1 VDVSRTGQPV
11 YIRDFADVERR
22 YQDPAF
28 VVRYDGEPAVLLSI
42 EMQKGKNIVQLGEQ
56 IGGVFDRLETI
67 LPPDIHLDLVANQ
80 PAVVRDRMASLGREF
95 LLAIVAVVL
104 VTMILLPLRVAAI
117 AAVAIPVTICTSLGV
132 LNTIGVQLHQV
143 SIAALI
149 VVLGIV
155 VDDAIVIADN
165 YVDCLDRGI
174 PRSEAAWRSV
184 SEVAVPVLTAT
195 LTIIA
200 SFLPLLILTGSVGE
214 FIGALPVTVAVALS
228 VSFVVAVLLTPLL
241 CRFFIRKGLHERVSG
256 AAGSKGKTTVLD
268 RLQTVYN
275 RTILF
280 FMRRKPW
287 AVALGLAA
295 VVGGV
300 SLYQLLPRQF
310 FPSAERN
317 QFVIDVWLPQG
328 TRIGATQEV
337 MSRIE
342 RGLRAHAEVAHF
354 ASFVGQSAPRFYY
367 NVNPQ
372 LPDPA
377 YGQFIV
383 NTKSEKATP
392 ALVAELRDSMARVAP
407 EALVIVKELQQGM
420 IMEAPVEVR
429 ISGYD
434 IVALERLGKQVE
446 NIVRDVPSA
455 EMVHNDYFNDSYLVD
470 VDVNAEI
477 SNRLGLSDALV
488 SQLLAGAF
496 SGAPVSTFWEGDRP
510 VDIVLRLDPRYRA
523 SFEDVRDA
531 YVTSP
536 ITHASV
542 PLRSVASLEPQWQTS
557 RIVRRNGVRTLT
569 VGAFP
574 RRGHYA
580 SEVLAAID
588 PKIRTLALPAG
599 YRIEYGGE
607 RINTSETMPAMQ
619 AALAI
624 SLVAIFLVLLVQFR
638 TLSDPLI
645 VMSSI
650 PLTLFGAIL
659 GLVLTHYPFGFMAFT
674 GLISLCGIVV
684 RNAIILVDC
693 IKEKQR
699 EGRSLE
705 QAATEAGERR
715 LRPIFLTT
723 MAAAVGVTPMIL
735 SGSSL
740 WGPLASVIAVGLVSS
755 MFFTL
760 IVVPVLYVLV
770 KSRVSKPAAPAVAG
784 ILVALA
790 LCAVPSPA
798 ATRRM
803 TLPEAVDLALKQNTS
818 LKIARARVRESREKT
833 VTARADY
840 FPQLSND
847 TSLLGL
853 SDRGLVT
860 VPAGAL
866 GMVPGLGPF
875 PTQTTT
881 FDQGSNTVLLANTT
895 LGQPITQ
902 LFKIHQGVRVAAAGE
917 RISEAELKKAE
928 DEVVLG
934 VHQLYYGLLA
944 ARQQVGALE
953 AQIVAA
959 REALREVED
968 SVRAGNALQVAA
980 IGGRASL
987 LKSRQSLLAAENQV
1001 ADLNEEM
1008 DDLLGLPLDTELE
1021 LAEVGA
1027 SPGERLT
1034 REQYL
1039 NAAIAHNPELQGA
1052 KETVSKTRSALMAAR
1067 YEYVPNVGAFARATY
1082 QSGVPFLAHNFG
1094 TFGLQMNWNVF
1105 DWGKRKGLVGE
1116 REAQLTEAEENLRR
1130 ITDRI
1135 TVDLEKAYRKLER
1148 TQMMVDV
1155 AQEALALRQEAE
1167 RIVRDRLKAGV
1178 TSDAKNAE
1186 AVAATRSA
1194 EVDELQARL
1203 AFRLALAE
1211 IARIAGS
1218 DGR

>member
-1 VDVSRTGQPV
+1 
-11 YIRDFADVERR
+11 
-22 YQDPAF
+22 
-28 VVRYDGEPAVLLSI
+28 
-42 EMQKGKNIVQLGEQ
+42 
-56 IGGVFDRLETI
+56 
-67 LPPDIHLDLVANQ
+67 
-80 PAVVRDRMASLGREF
+80 
-95 LLAIVAVVL
+95 
-104 VTMILLPLRVAAI
+104 
-117 AAVAIPVTICTSLGV
+117 
-132 LNTIGVQLHQV
+132 
-143 SIAALI
+143 
-149 VVLGIV
+149 
-155 VDDAIVIADN
+155 
-165 YVDCLDRGI
+165 
-174 PRSEAAWRSV
+174 
-184 SEVAVPVLTAT
+184 
-195 LTIIA
+195 
-200 SFLPLLILTGSVGE
+200 VGE

-241 CRFFIRKGLHERVSG
+241 CRFFIRKGLHQRVSG

-300 SLYQLLPRQF
+300 SLYQILPRQF

-317 QFVIDVWLPQG
+317 QFVIDVWMPQG
-328 TRIGATQEV
+328 TRIGTTQEV

-354 ASFVGQSAPRFYY
+354 ASFAGQSAPRFYY

-383 NTKSEKATP
+383 DTKSEKATP

-434 IVALERLGKQVE
+434 IAALERLGKQVE
-446 NIVRDVPSA
+446 NIVRDAPSA

-510 VDIVLRLDPRYRA
+510 VDIVLRLDPRYRV

-580 SEVLAAID
+580 SEVLTAID

-624 SLVAIFLVLLVQFR
+624 SLAAIFLVLLVQFR

-790 LCAVPSPA
+790 LCAVPSHA

-881 FDQGSNTVLLANTT
+881 LDQGSNTVLLANTT

-944 ARQQVGALE
+944 ARQQVGALQ

-1001 ADLNEEM
+1001 ADLSEEM

-1027 SPGERLT
+1027 APGERLT

-1067 YEYVPNVGAFARATY
+1067 YEYVPNVGAFARGTY

-1116 REAQLTEAEENLRR
+1116 REAQLTQAEENLRR

-1167 RIVRDRLKAGV
+1167 RIVRDQLKAGV